1 MEQFQ
6 SRESFEGDTTHL
18 CIGFVRTKPANLRQD
33 LLRDDV
39 DDSEI
44 GSPSAHHQPLTD
56 AIEAFK
62 AKEPNMTLPAQ
73 ASTSSDHSYTF
84 NRTQNLG
91 LINQA
96 HLINNVAGL
105 EAALGTLTY
114 ASLQCALKLQE
125 LIDGFKPAL
134 FKRLKDIS
142 TWVRAHP
149 YRAFGV
155 FSGIMILGLT
165 CAIPAFLEVVG
176 FGALGPVAGSI
187 ATGWHSSLG
196 LVAAGTP
203 FAFLQS
209 AAMGGAAMGAITGI
223 GVLSSAIT
231 VAVALTTKERTIGG
245 LVSSCKRAVGGA
257 VEKFKSFFG

>member
-1 MEQFQ
+1 M
-6 SRESFEGDTTHL
+6 
-18 CIGFVRTKPANLRQD
+18 GFVRTKPANLRQD
-33 LLRDDV
+33 FVWDDV

-56 AIEAFK
+56 AIEALE
-62 AKEPNMTLPAQ
+62 AKEPTMALSTQ
-73 ASTSSDHSYTF
+73 ASTSSDHSYIS
-84 NRTQNLG
+84 NRTQSLG

-96 HLINNVAGL
+96 NLTNNVTGL

-114 ASLQCALKLQE
+114 ASIKSTFKLQQ
-125 LIDGFKPAL
+125 LIDGLKSAL

-142 TWVRAHP
+142 AWIRAHP

-155 FSGIMILGLT
+155 FSGITILGLT
-165 CAIPAFLEVVG
+165 CAIPVFLELVG

-223 GVLSSAIT
+223 GVLSNAIT
-231 VAVALTTKERTIGG
+231 IAVALTTKKRTIGG
-245 LVSSCKRAVGGA
+245 LMSSCKRAVGGA
-257 VEKFKSFFG
+257 VKKFKSFFE